1 MKCEICNNAEAVKVL
16 KGRGEDDERYVC
28 EACAAKVEESQEREE
43 HEDEGFGFPRE
54 GDGPAEG
61 DEAMR
66 KMIDAV
72 GGILDTVKDTIA
84 RHAGKGFEFDD
95 AAFEEL
101 KPGKSMLECMMNGF
115 LHLEGLFLMGDLDK
129 VKHAME
135 TLDMRLEHPFDRGH
149 DSGHLYRVMYAK
161 DLKDAKKAWAAMQ
174 DLVDQERYA
183 RIALVEEDPL
193 VFADTLARSISVLR
207 SARLLAAGEY
217 VDLLSPLKLA
227 SHEGFLDGITE
238 REIDS
243 IVRRQAKI
251 AAATDHDPYDEDA
264 ERADNANARFAKVRL
279 NERARRIFG

>member
-1 MKCEICNNAEAVKVL
+1 MKCEICNKAEAVKVL

-28 EACAAKVEESQEREE
+28 AACAEKMAADDER
-43 HEDEGFGFPRE
+43 DE
-54 GDGPAEG
+54 GDGGFGISQDGEEPADG

-72 GGILDTVKDTIA
+72 GGILDTVKNTIA
-84 RHAGKGFEFDD
+84 RRMGEGASLDN
-95 AAFEEL
+95 ASFEEI
-101 KPGKSMLECMMNGF
+101 KPGKSMAEFMMNGF
-115 LHLEGLFLMGDLDK
+115 LHLEGLFLMGDLEK
-129 VKHAME
+129 VKRAME
-135 TLDMRLEHPFDRGH
+135 TLDMRLEHPFDGGR

-161 DLKDAKKAWAAMQ
+161 DLKDSKKAWEALQ

-183 RIALVEEDPL
+183 RIALVEDDPL

-227 SHEGFLDGITE
+227 TREGFLDGITE

-243 IVRRQAKI
+243 IARRQAKI
-251 AAATDHDPYDEDA
+251 AASTDHDPYEEDA
-264 ERADNANARFAKVRL
+264 VRADNANARFAKVRL